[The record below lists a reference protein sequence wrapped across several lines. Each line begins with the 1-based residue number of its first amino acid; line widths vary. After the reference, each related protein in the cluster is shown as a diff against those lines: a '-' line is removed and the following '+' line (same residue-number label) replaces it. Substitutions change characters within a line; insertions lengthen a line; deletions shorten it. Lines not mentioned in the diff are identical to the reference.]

1 MLPLNGTSLHI
12 WQWLTF
18 PLRVLVWYPWYALA
32 NPDKCLPVR
41 VRVWAYYIWSFE
53 GGCVWGVGWGLC
65 VCVCWGGGGEG
76 PAQNAHS
83 GVKREWFLDAAL
95 RHNTWLLPRCWSSR
109 DIQACC
115 ISSSQVKW
123 ISHLSKSNKDMYCIE
138 ILYKYDHNFE
148 SNDITTIT
156 HTLQICRYQYAQP
169 YAHVHSNASLWIWD
183 HK

>member
-1 MLPLNGTSLHI
+1 MCLILKIEPGYI
-12 WQWLTF
+12 YIGVCVICW
-18 PLRVLVWYPWYALA
+18 VGVWVGFGMFWGL
-32 NPDKCLPVR
+32 
-41 VRVWAYYIWSFE
+41 
-53 GGCVWGVGWGLC
+53 GVG
-65 VCVCWGGGGEG
+65 G

-148 SNDITTIT
+148 SNDMTNIT
-156 HTLQICRYQYAQP
+156 HTFHISRYQYTQP